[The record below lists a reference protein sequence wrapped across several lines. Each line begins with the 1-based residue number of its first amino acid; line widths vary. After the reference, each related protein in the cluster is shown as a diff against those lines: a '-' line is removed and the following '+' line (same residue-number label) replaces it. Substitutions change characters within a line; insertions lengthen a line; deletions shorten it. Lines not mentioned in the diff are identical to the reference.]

1 MISTRSHQTVGRATA
16 RLLPALMLAGAVA
29 ACSSVKTHV
38 DEGKVNAHTFSFL
51 NTAARQ
57 QPNYAESSQ
66 QAHAMIQQ
74 AIIHNLGARG
84 ITYLQ
89 SGGDVTVAYLVIV
102 GNNTTTTS
110 LNEYF
115 GYTPDANALVNEA
128 HSQQT
133 SADNRGYFEAGT
145 LVIDILKPNN
155 SKLLQRRS
163 IHASVLR
170 NLPAEQRTARIQALV
185 DQALGSVPLSP

>member
-1 MISTRSHQTVGRATA
+1 M
-16 RLLPALMLAGAVA
+16 PAVFLAVA
-29 ACSSVKTHV
+29 IAGCSSVKTHV

-51 NTAARQ
+51 DTAARQ
-57 QPNYAESSQ
+57 RPSYAESSQ
-66 QAHAMIQQ
+66 QAHAMIQR

-84 ITYLQ
+84 ITHLQ
-89 SGGDVTVAYLVIV
+89 SGGDITVAYLVIV

-115 GYTPDANALVNEA
+115 GYTPDANALVNKA

-133 SADNRGYFEAGT
+133 SDSNRGYFEAGT

-155 SKLLQRRS
+155 STLLQRRS
-163 IHASVLR
+163 IQAGVLR
-170 NLPAEQRTARIQALV
+170 NLSTEQRTARIQALV
-185 DQALGSVPLSP
+185 DQALSNVPLSP